1 MDSFT
6 NFKIRSDGLMH
17 STSSRSV
24 SPFQTCPYIP
34 KNPYYDEEKTLDKTA
49 DAQVRTPSEGVPKL
63 KANAPQPERIAAR
76 NKQTGGL
83 LTSRLPSPVH
93 GFRVL
98 RSGRICIR
106 DHLHDPF
113 RNFPEFEGCPGWAK
127 SLILSEYQVWYY
139 ALAFTVFST
148 SLDGCSSLRVH

>member
-17 STSSRSV
+17 RTSSRSV

-34 KNPYYDEEKTLDKTA
+34 IPNYDEEKTLDKTA
-49 DAQVRTPSEGVPKL
+49 DAQDRTPSEGVPKL

-83 LTSRLPSPVH
+83 LTSRLPSQAHAFNTFTPA
-93 GFRVL
+93 
-98 RSGRICIR
+98 GRICIR
-106 DHLHDPF
+106 DDPF
-113 RNFPEFEGCPGWAK
+113 RKFSEFEGCPGWAK
-127 SLILSEYQVWYY
+127 SLMLSEYQV
-139 ALAFTVFST
+139 
-148 SLDGCSSLRVH
+148 